1 MSKLLDGSV
10 AIVTGATSG
19 IGRAIALTSATEGA
33 RVALADLTTEPLEG
47 GEPTLELIRGAGG
60 EAFFEQVD
68 VGQWDQID
76 RLVTATVE
84 RYGRLDVMVNNAA
97 ISSGTG
103 LLETTEAQWEDV
115 MRVNLSGMWGGGG
128 RAGRRGGG
136 RGPRGGARGR

>member
-19 IGRAIALTSATEGA
+19 IGRAIALTYAKEGA

-47 GEPTLELIRGAGG
+47 GEPTLDLIRGAGG

-76 RLVTATVE
+76 RLV
-84 RYGRLDVMVNNAA
+84 AA
-97 ISSGTG
+97 
-103 LLETTEAQWEDV
+103 A
-115 MRVNLSGMWGGGG
+115 GG
-128 RAGRRGGG
+128 RGGRRGGG
-136 RGPRGGARGR
+136 GGGAAGAAGAARL